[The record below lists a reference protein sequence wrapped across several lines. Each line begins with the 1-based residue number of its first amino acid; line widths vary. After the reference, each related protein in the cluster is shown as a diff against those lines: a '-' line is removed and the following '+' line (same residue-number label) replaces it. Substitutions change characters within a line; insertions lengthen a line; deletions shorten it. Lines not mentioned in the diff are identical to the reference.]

1 MCIHAYLWA
10 VMFICT
16 ILIVAM
22 IEYKAKVQELHDEVK
37 GQQHPI
43 DPIQHDQDE
52 EKEKD
57 SSKPLKM
64 GIHNCQLQDL
74 KGGIKKTLIT
84 NTNSNDHE
92 TIRRIIQNINSTI
105 QDMETKIQNLEKQDL
120 KLSVIVERKV
130 HELNSFDERVDSKVQ
145 KLDSGV
151 QSIDSNIDKIKA
163 DVKKLD
169 RRLQKFMANCTSK
182 KNSAIA
188 HGSLL
193 SVTVIIVT
201 ALDCLFFL

>member
-1 MCIHAYLWA
+1 MRTLRW
-10 VMFICT
+10 
-16 ILIVAM
+16 L
-22 IEYKAKVQELHDEVK
+22 QEDLNRGVK
-37 GQQHPI
+37 
-43 DPIQHDQDE
+43 
-52 EKEKD
+52 
-57 SSKPLKM
+57 
-64 GIHNCQLQDL
+64 
-74 KGGIKKTLIT
+74 KKLIT
-84 NTNSNDHE
+84 NTKSNDHE
-92 TIRRIIQNINSTI
+92 TIRRIIQKINSTI

-130 HELNSFDERVDSKVQ
+130 HELNSFDDRVDSKVQ

-169 RRLQKFMANCTSK
+169 RQLQKFMTNCTSK

-188 HGSLL
+188 RGSLL